1 MTKNEE
7 NGPIHLQNA
16 HTKGSQRRAFGH
28 WGPLWARI
36 SGNEPAHG
44 LDWANW
50 FDFVEYSG
58 LGCEFDWL
66 RRGLGEILGERDGK
80 KTEVSEEFWH
90 LLISITRFPSENGKI
105 TTWSLKFVWQ
115 NIYNTTALYKS
126 ETLKSLNDN
135 EEVITAW
142 SLQSDRLTQC
152 GQRSHLL
159 IKDHSIAFQKRFHWI
174 WKLKGDSIGF

>member
-66 RRGLGEILGERDGK
+66 RRGLGEILGEREGK
-80 KTEVSEEFWH
+80 KTEVLHFTNQKHWKAWMIMKKWSQH
-90 LLISITRFPSENGKI
+90 DLYNLIGWPNVAKDRTC
-105 TTWSLKFVWQ
+105 WLKTIPLHF
-115 NIYNTTALYKS
+115 
-126 ETLKSLNDN
+126 
-135 EEVITAW
+135 
-142 SLQSDRLTQC
+142 R
-152 GQRSHLL
+152 R
-159 IKDHSIAFQKRFHWI
+159 
-174 WKLKGDSIGF
+174 DSIGFERRFHCILEEIPLDFKSDSIGF